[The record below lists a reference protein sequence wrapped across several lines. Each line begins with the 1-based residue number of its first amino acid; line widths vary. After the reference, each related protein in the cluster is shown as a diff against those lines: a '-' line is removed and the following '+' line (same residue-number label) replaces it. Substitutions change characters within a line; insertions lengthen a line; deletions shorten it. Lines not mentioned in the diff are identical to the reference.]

1 MCGVTLEKT
10 TDERDIGVTVS
21 QNLKAQQCPKAT
33 QTASTVLGQIMRA
46 FHYRDGQVF
55 INLYKQYVRPD
66 LEFSVAAWAP
76 WTQENC
82 EILERVQKRA
92 VKVVSGLKG
101 QSYEERLRE
110 LELASLSDRRGEIDM
125 VQTYKLLNESDSE
138 IELRR
143 ADTRRATQAAAG
155 RDNLLKERAGHEFRN
170 RFFTVRVIDEWNN
183 LPDSVKEASKAAVF
197 KRQYRRHREG
207 TVALT

>member
-1 MCGVTLEKT
+1 
-10 TDERDIGVTVS
+10 
-21 QNLKAQQCPKAT
+21 
-33 QTASTVLGQIMRA
+33 MRP
-46 FHYRDGQVF
+46 H
-55 INLYKQYVRPD
+55 

-170 RFFTVRVIDEWNN
+170 RFFTVRVIYEWNN